1 MLEKQDGI
9 DRREFTL
16 QAALAILAGCTITVA
31 EGCGSSYSAPSPT
44 PTPIG
49 APTDLTG
56 AISGVNGVVNPDV
69 IIRNNIVKNIG
80 EFAIYVSANS
90 TGGVKD
96 ANSSISANHG
106 HSAVIT
112 SAEFTAGSAIA
123 LDIRGSATHT
133 HTVQISQA
141 DLTSL
146 KNKQAVSRDST
157 NNSDHMHTVTFTPA

>member
-1 MLEKQDGI
+1 MRSTIRKLSPQCGHDSQVLPLLLANAFISATREGVMSCWRNRTGSTGASLRF
-9 DRREFTL
+9 RRPWPSWL
-16 QAALAILAGCTITVA
+16 D
-31 EGCGSSYSAPSPT
+31 APSPSQKDAAAGT
-44 PTPIG
+44 RHHLRRRRRPIG

-56 AISGVNGVVNPDV
+56 
-69 IIRNNIVKNIG
+69 
-80 EFAIYVSANS
+80 
-90 TGGVKD
+90 
-96 ANSSISANHG
+96 SISANHG

>member
-16 QAALAILAGCTITVA
+16 QTALAILAGCTITVA

-44 PTPIG
+44 PTPAPIG

-56 AISGVNGVVNPDV
+56 
-69 IIRNNIVKNIG
+69 
-80 EFAIYVSANS
+80 
-90 TGGVKD
+90 
-96 ANSSISANHG
+96 SISANHG
-106 HSAVIT
+106 HTAVIT
-112 SAEFTAGSAIA
+112 SAQITAGNAIA
-123 LDIRGSATHT
+123 LDIQGSATHA

-157 NNSDHMHTVTFTPA
+157 NNSGHMHTVTFTPA